1 MIVNMSKKLMVVQF
15 FTVTCLVLLIC
26 LIGVKQKD
34 FTFDKLSK
42 ELISACKKYMADN
55 NIETSI
61 SNSFVVYIDELIEKE
76 YIKDSEDLDKY
87 CISEV
92 VYFNG
97 ILYDDYEIIENCKKN
112 EE

>member
-1 MIVNMSKKLMVVQF
+1 MVVQF

-26 LIGVKQKD
+26 LIGVRQKD
-34 FTFDKLSK
+34 FDYDKLRK
-42 ELISACKKYMADN
+42 ELVSATKKYMSDN

-61 SNSFVVYIDELIEKE
+61 STSFVVYIDDLIEKK
-76 YIKDSEDLDKY
+76 YIKESENLDKY

-97 ILYDDYEIIENCKKN
+97 IIQDDYKVINNCEENK
-112 EE
+112 E

>member
-1 MIVNMSKKLMVVQF
+1 MVVQF
-15 FTVTCLVLLIC
+15 FTVTCLILLIC
-26 LIGVKQKD
+26 LIGVKKD

-97 ILYDDYEIIENCKKN
+97 IIQDDYKVINNCEENK
-112 EE
+112 E

>member
-1 MIVNMSKKLMVVQF
+1 MMVNMSKKLMVVQF

-26 LIGVKQKD
+26 LIGVRQKD

-42 ELISACKKYMADN
+42 ELVSACKKYMADN
-55 NIETSI
+55 HIETSV

-76 YIKDSEDLDKY
+76 YIKDSEELDKY

-97 ILYDDYEIIENCKKN
+97 IIQDDYKVINNCEENK
-112 EE
+112 E